1 MTKLKLQRAEK
12 LINGLGD
19 EKARWRTQISEL
31 ESTYGSIVGD
41 VLLSSAIVAYLG
53 AFTSDYRQDF
63 IKDWTKQFRDRYIP
77 LSKHFSLMNT
87 LGDPVKIREWQLCG
101 LPIDMFSVDNALIAK
116 NAYRWP
122 LMIDPQGQANKWIK
136 NMEKVNKLKIIKLSD
151 RHLSR
156 ILENCLQFG
165 QPLII
170 EDIQEELD
178 PILEPVLLKL
188 VFKQASFN

>member
-1 MTKLKLQRAEK
+1 M
-12 LINGLGD
+12 
-19 EKARWRTQISEL
+19 
-31 ESTYGSIVGD
+31 
-41 VLLSSAIVAYLG
+41 
-53 AFTSDYRQDF
+53 
-63 IKDWTKQFRDRYIP
+63 KQFRDHYIAI
-77 LSKHFSLMNT
+77 SKQFSLMNT

-136 NMEKVNKLKIIKLSD
+136 NLEKINKIQFIKLND
-151 RHLSR
+151 KFLSR
-156 ILENCLQFG
+156 VLENCLQFG
-165 QPLII
+165 QPLMI

-188 VFKQASFN
+188 IFKQVILPLFKLKISFFKL

>member
-1 MTKLKLQRAEK
+1 
-12 LINGLGD
+12 
-19 EKARWRTQISEL
+19 
-31 ESTYGSIVGD
+31 
-41 VLLSSAIVAYLG
+41 
-53 AFTSDYRQDF
+53 
-63 IKDWTKQFRDRYIP
+63 
-77 LSKHFSLMNT
+77 MNT

-136 NMEKVNKLKIIKLSD
+136 NLEKANKIQSIKLND
-151 RHLSR
+151 KFLSR
-156 ILENCLQFG
+156 VLENCLQFG
-165 QPLII
+165 QPLMI

-188 VFKQASFN
+188 VFKQVNYIDILRIFNLILVFLELYRLYTNW

>member
-1 MTKLKLQRAEK
+1 
-12 LINGLGD
+12 
-19 EKARWRTQISEL
+19 
-31 ESTYGSIVGD
+31 
-41 VLLSSAIVAYLG
+41 
-53 AFTSDYRQDF
+53 
-63 IKDWTKQFRDRYIP
+63 
-77 LSKHFSLMNT
+77 MNT

-136 NMEKVNKLKIIKLSD
+136 NLEKANKIQSIKLND
-151 RHLSR
+151 KFLSR
-156 ILENCLQFG
+156 VLENCLQFG
-165 QPLII
+165 QPLMI

-188 VFKQASFN
+188 VFKQVNFTDVLCIFNLILVFSEFNRLYTNW